1 MSVFSQKLRKTV
13 RKAAAVSLTAL
24 TALSCAVSLPVLT
37 SPSAGAA
44 GSVLS
49 NEKRGVIYANS
60 RSDFR
65 DETIYFL
72 ITTRFNDGDPG
83 NNYRSADD
91 DHANNPESDPQWRG
105 DFKGLIDKLDYIKAL
120 GFTAICMADPAA
132 WSLATAYITPVCY
145 YSIRQIE
152 ERLKAES
159 AQD

>member
-37 SPSAGAA
+37 SPSASAA

-72 ITTRFNDGDPG
+72 ITTRFYDGDSS
-83 NNYRSADD
+83 NNARTSEDKKAQ
-91 DHANNPESDPQWRG
+91 NPESDPSEKSGKSDQE
-105 DFKGLIDKLDYIKAL
+105 DIEH
-120 GFTAICMADPAA
+120 PARN
-132 WSLATAYITPVCY
+132 I
-145 YSIRQIE
+145 
-152 ERLKAES
+152 
-159 AQD
+159 